1 MPAKANSSIVVAMVL
16 RQTINS
22 NPAIPRQI
30 LNPARRCCAR
40 KEYAVFHMGTY
51 EGAPYLVSELL
62 QGETLRQ
69 VLKRVPLS
77 IRKVIDYGAQIAHGL
92 KAAQQTGIE

>member
-40 KEYAVFHMGTY
+40 KEYNRAG
-51 EGAPYLVSELL
+51 
-62 QGETLRQ
+62 
-69 VLKRVPLS
+69 
-77 IRKVIDYGAQIAHGL
+77 HGYPHWHSFWIL
-92 KAAQQTGIE
+92 